1 MKGSFK
7 LYIRG
12 FGAGL
17 IVAAVLMAIAGN
29 IKKANDKYSVTSPQ
43 ETSTASAL
51 AYVTTQ
57 SETKETSI
65 DADRENSN
73 SESAADEN
81 AKETVKETTKETTAA
96 VTPTEERTTV
106 QAQTE
111 KAAGVNPDGSVT
123 VNIKNV
129 YYSSQA
135 ADILYNA
142 GVITDK
148 QAFNDYMYTSGYAT
162 KIKEGTYDLKPGT
175 SYETIA
181 KTITKTK

>member
-57 SETKETSI
+57 AETKEETT
-65 DADRENSN
+65 DAENGN

-81 AKETVKETTKETTAA
+81 VKETVKETIKETTETVA
-96 VTPTEERTTV
+96 PTEERTTAQV
-106 QAQTE
+106 QTE
-111 KAAGVNPDGSVT
+111 NAAGVNADGSVT

-162 KIKEGTYDLKPGT
+162 KIKEGTYDLKPGA